1 MNKTIKLEHR
11 ELIVKKLPL
20 GKYAELLKA
29 LEKLPLQFNSLS
41 GLKNEQLIPKIPS
54 LIGECF
60 PDIVKLFTI
69 ATDLTP
75 EECENTIGLSE
86 ATDVFMAIIEVNDY
100 KSIFEKIKKNFGSRA
115 IKAKA
120 TGTGGL

>member
-41 GLKNEQLIPKIPS
+41 GLKNEQLIPKIPA

-60 PDIVKLFTI
+60 PDIVRLFTI
-69 ATDLTP
+69 ATDLTQ

-86 ATDVFMAIIEVNDY
+86 ATDVFMAIIEVNNYRD
-100 KSIFEKIKKNFGSRA
+100 IFAKIKKNFGSQ
-115 IKAKA
+115 ITKAKA